1 VTTMSD
7 LQTGHGCRDRLGA
20 TNCFALTRCCIQLV
34 WLIGVVLVSHPAYA
48 LSSGQV
54 SVTMTTDSAL
64 VSDSN
69 ACSTGVG
76 PRAVYVGFR
85 VTNIS
90 GGTLNNLSVTLGG
103 FTTGFA
109 LNNGQVASQVIGSL
123 ANNASDVLYWHIS
136 YPCHTASPNSNQ
148 LSLTIADANSGTV
161 TINSGTTVT
170 STSSISASAGGLISS
185 ATLGAGAVLG
195 QIITYDVQYSF
206 GNVQNGDRFNMQ
218 PSGNTSY
225 DAKCFQ
231 LVNSKVTASAVT
243 AIPVNT
249 TDQLLFVA
257 SGSQGGSGNLVT
269 IRYFIKYQCA
279 GATTTSSPYASQ
291 TGKYSGNF
299 GAAATQVS
307 FPTSTN
313 SLNIS
318 KTASVSTI
326 AAGGTVTYTVTIS
339 NSSTLYDSYVDRIT
353 DVLPTGVTYTGLA
366 TGSDVTAANS
376 QGVPSSGAT
385 GTINFYGIP
394 SSSYLVPK
402 NSSLVLKYTVTAP
415 TTVGTSANSATAVSG
430 TTTIG
435 PAAAS
440 VQVVG
445 LAGYVF
451 EDVNYGGGS
460 GRSMASSSGVG
471 RPNVRVELYDSS
483 GTYVTATTTDS
494 TGLYQFGV
502 AAGTY
507 SVRVVNSWVTSSRT
521 GACAQG
527 NLNTPPASCTQLSVQ
542 TFRTNSLTSNVG
554 TPDPNRVG
562 GERPSVADTGAGG
575 TGAVLNSSGVFTTA
589 GGSAT
594 LNGQAQSIST
604 LTVGTANVSGVN
616 FGYNF
621 DTTVNTNDSGQGS
634 LRQFITNSN
643 ALSNAAPS
651 TLAQVGSTT
660 NTRGTTSALTSGKET
675 SIFMIPDGTARN
687 GLRSGLTSQLTSGVA
702 VIQLSSILPM
712 ISDSDT
718 IIDGGTQTYNNTN
731 TNTTT
736 LNTATTV
743 GIDGLTV
750 PAIQGPEV
758 QLQPSSTFYSIAT
771 SGLIIGATNTTV
783 QNMSVL
789 GFSAS
794 ITTTDEANIY
804 VNSGATGA
812 MIRWNV
818 IGTTAKSYTDPGVLS
833 RTTDYGVVSKEG
845 SLTVRENL
853 VAFSGAGGVELYNGS
868 SSTLIEANELKN
880 NAVTNTFAG
889 NLNINT
895 GGSVMVKGNLSV
907 NAGGA
912 GFDTSSSTGSNT
924 FENNTVT
931 GNGILTT
938 GRTSGIRVQGSN
950 NIIRKNII
958 GQNHGAG
965 ILVRYAIANTGNLI
979 TQNSIFGN
987 GTTGTTPSKQLG
999 IDLVATVLESG
1010 DTGSSPYTTVNDAN
1024 DADTGPNTL
1033 INFPIFESITISSSN
1048 LLLTGCAPSGTTIEL
1063 FEADVSPGKSSSS
1076 GANTNSPRTLDYG
1089 EGETYLTT
1097 LTEGSSDTDSGTGC
1111 TATDGN
1117 DQTGM
1122 ARFAFAVSTPTGVG
1136 FGDKL
1141 TATATLSNN
1150 TSEFSPVLSVTGT
1163 DYGDAPSSLTSID
1176 ASLATTYQTAS
1187 QLIGTTYLGSSIDGE
1202 TANQPNATATG
1213 DDTTYT
1219 DDEDGVSF
1227 PSPALISGQSN
1238 TMTVTV
1244 SASGYL
1250 NTWIDWNQDGDFAD
1264 AGEQIA
1270 TNQALSAGSNS
1281 LSVTPS
1287 TSYPHGATYARFRFT
1302 SSSVASPSPTGTSTL
1317 IGEVEDYQVS
1327 IALPTPPPG
1336 SCNVGLLDDGFELP
1350 NITGSSPTP
1359 FNTFSPLIKA
1369 YKEADVEGWGT
1380 IANDATSGSS
1390 FDQRNVIELW
1400 RETSPP
1406 AYEGSQYA
1414 EINAYVA
1421 GTLYQ
1426 DVITT
1431 PGTVLTW
1438 QFAHRGRSGTDTVE
1452 VVIGAPGSLVSQGQ
1466 FSTSNTAWKVY
1477 RGSYTVPT
1485 GQTITRFGFKAVS
1498 STGGTSYGNFI
1509 DDVRFGVNCDYSD
1522 APSSYGNANH
1532 VLDSRY
1538 LGSTLD
1544 ADDGAW
1550 HNGTDNN
1557 SNASDDDTN
1566 DNTVISGSSNDDEDG
1581 VRLNSADL
1589 QGQTLTSGTTATL
1602 SITTVGS
1609 GVLNAWIDWN
1619 RDGDFSDTGEQIATD
1634 TSPASNLITLN
1645 VSVPSAVV
1653 AGTSYARFRFGPSG
1667 TASTGGVTGGEVEDY
1682 QLSLLPAADV
1692 VIRKTGTSS
1701 VNPND
1706 AVSYTLK
1713 VWNNGLVAVTGVH
1726 VTDTM
1731 PASLTG
1737 VTWTCT
1743 ATGTADCDTAASG
1756 TGASSSG
1763 NIALSNVSLNVD
1775 TGAMTTADTNYLT
1788 ITVSAT
1794 APAVITTFT
1803 NTGAITVPSSVNDP
1817 DSSNN
1822 SSSVTTTMP
1831 LVQDVNLAISKEVDI
1846 NGPEVGDTILYTI
1859 TVTNTST
1866 TNATNV
1872 VVTDTFPSSLS
1883 FVKTTGCAEDPNGL
1897 TSSTLVCAL
1906 GSLGSGS
1913 SKSFTLESL
1922 VRDEGDSGDSDDIGK
1937 IITNSVSVTAT
1948 ENDSDTS
1955 NNTSS
1960 VDIVVSKLQLVKE
1973 VRNVTTGGSFGNT
1986 VTAKPGDLLEY
1997 RITYARMGSAIFDLV
2012 IRDNIP
2018 ANTILAENIYDTT
2031 VDKEVTVRCTD
2042 GTEVFL
2048 NTDAVTTVAVDLAS
2062 NCSLNIANDSGGNSR
2077 EALLSGESGYILFS
2091 VRIQ

>member
-1 VTTMSD
+1 MRD
-7 LQTGHGCRDRLGA
+7 LETGHGCNRFG
-20 TNCFALTRCCIQLV
+20 TGHFTFTSCCIQLV
-34 WLIGVVLVSHPAYA
+34 WLIGVVLTGHPAYA

-54 SVTMTTDSAL
+54 SVTMTTDSSL

-69 ACSTGVG
+69 ACSTGAG
-76 PRAVYVGFR
+76 PRAAYVGFR
-85 VTNIS
+85 ITNTS
-90 GGTLNNLSVTLGG
+90 GGTLNNLSVTLEG
-103 FTTGFA
+103 FATGFA
-109 LNNGQVASQVIGSL
+109 LNNGQVANQVIGSL

-136 YPCHTASPNSNQ
+136 YPCHTASSKSSQ
-148 LSLTIADANSGTV
+148 LSLTIADANTGTV
-161 TINSGTTVT
+161 TISGAGTTVT

-353 DVLPTGVTYTGLA
+353 DVLPTGATYTGIA

-376 QGVPSSGAT
+376 QGVPASGAT
-385 GTINFYGIP
+385 GTITFYGIP

-402 NSSLVLKYTVTAP
+402 NSSVVLKYTVTAP
-415 TTVGTSANSATAVSG
+415 TTVGTFTNSATALSG

-435 PAAAS
+435 PAAAP

-445 LAGYVF
+445 IAGYVF

-460 GRSMASSSGVG
+460 GRTMADSSGVG
-471 RPNVRVELYDSS
+471 RPNVRVELYNSS

-494 TGLYQFGV
+494 TGFYQFGV
-502 AAGTY
+502 ASGTY
-507 SVRVVNSWVTSSRT
+507 TVRVVNQWVTSSRT

-527 NLNTPPASCTQLSVQ
+527 SLNTAPASCPQLPVQ
-542 TFRTNSLTSNVG
+542 TFRTNGLTSNVG
-554 TPDPNRVG
+554 TADTSRVG

-575 TGAVLNSSGVFTTA
+575 TGAVLNTSGVFTTA

-594 LNGQAQSIST
+594 LNGQAHSIST
-604 LTVGTANVSGVN
+604 VTVATANVTRVD

-621 DTTVNTNDSGQGS
+621 DTIVNTNDSGQGS

-643 ALSNAAPS
+643 ALTGNSS
-651 TLAQVGSTT
+651 LAQSGSTT
-660 NTRGTTSALTSGKET
+660 NTRGTTSTLTAGKET

-687 GLRSGLTSQLTSGVA
+687 GLRSGLTNQLTSGVA
-702 VIQLSSILPM
+702 VIQLASILPT

-718 IIDGGTQTYNNTN
+718 MIDGGTQTYTITN

-743 GIDGLTV
+743 GVDGLTV

-758 QLQPSSTFYSIAT
+758 QLQPSSTFYSTAT
-771 SGLIIGATNTTV
+771 SGLTIGATNTTV
-783 QNMSVL
+783 QNLAVL

-794 ITTTDEANIY
+794 TATTTEANIY
-804 VNSGATGA
+804 VNSGATGT

-818 IGTTAKSYTDPGVLS
+818 IGSSATSYTDPGVSS

-845 SLTVRENL
+845 SLTIRENI
-853 VAFSGAGGVELYNGS
+853 VAFSGAGGVELDNAS
-868 SSTLIEANELKN
+868 SSTLVEANELKN
-880 NAVTNTFAG
+880 NAITNASTE
-889 NLNINT
+889 NLNVNT
-895 GGSVMVKGNLSV
+895 GSSVTVKGNLSI
-907 NAGGA
+907 NAGGP
-912 GFDTSSSTGSNT
+912 GFDTSGSTGSNT
-924 FENNTVT
+924 FENNTVM
-931 GNGILTT
+931 GNGTLTS
-938 GRTSGIRVQGSN
+938 GETSGIRVQGSN

-958 GQNHGAG
+958 AQNYGAG
-965 ILVRYAIANTGNLI
+965 ILVRYATTNTGNLI
-979 TQNSIFGN
+979 TQNSLYAN
-987 GTTGTTPSKQLG
+987 GTTGTTPSKQIG
-999 IDLVATVLESG
+999 IDLVETASESG
-1010 DTGSSPYTTVNDAN
+1010 NADTSPFTTVNDAN
-1024 DADTGPNTL
+1024 DSDSGPNNL
-1033 INFPIFESITISSSN
+1033 LNFPIFESVTIAGSN
-1048 LLLTGCAPSGTTIEL
+1048 LLLIGCAPAGATIEL
-1063 FEADVSPGKSSSS
+1063 FEADVSAGKSSTS

-1122 ARFAFAVSTPTGVG
+1122 ARFAFSVSTPTGVG

-1141 TATATLSNN
+1141 TATTTLSNN
-1150 TSEFSPVLSVTGT
+1150 TSEFSPAFTVTGT

-1176 ASLATTYQTAS
+1176 ASLTTTYQAAS
-1187 QLIGTTYLGSSIDGE
+1187 HIIGAAYLGSTIDAE
-1202 TANQPNATATG
+1202 IANQPNVAATG

-1227 PSPALISGQSN
+1227 PSSALISGQSN
-1238 TMTVTV
+1238 TLTVTA

-1250 NTWIDWNQDGDFAD
+1250 NAWIDWNQNGDFSD
-1264 AGEQIA
+1264 IGEQIA

-1281 LSVTPS
+1281 LSVMPAITA
-1287 TSYPHGATYARFRFT
+1287 PHGMTYARFRFS
-1302 SSSVASPSPTGTSTL
+1302 SSSVTSPSPTGTSTL
-1317 IGEVEDYQVS
+1317 IGEVEDYQLS

-1350 NITGSSPTP
+1350 NITSSSPTP
-1359 FNTFSPLIKA
+1359 FNTFSSLIKA
-1369 YKEADVEGWGT
+1369 YKEAEVEGWGT
-1380 IANDATSGSS
+1380 IANDATSGAS

-1452 VVIGAPGSLVSQGQ
+1452 VVIGAPSLVVSQGQ
-1466 FSTSNTAWKVY
+1466 FSTGNTAWQVY
-1477 RGSYTVPT
+1477 RGTYTVPA

-1538 LGSTLD
+1538 LGFTLD

-1557 SNASDDDTN
+1557 SNTSDDDTN

-1581 VRLNSADL
+1581 VRLNNADL
-1589 QGQTLTSGTTATL
+1589 QGQTLTSGTTAIL
-1602 SITTVGS
+1602 NITTVGS
-1609 GVLNAWIDWN
+1609 GVLNAWLDWN
-1619 RDGDFSDTGEQIATD
+1619 RDGDFSDVGEQIATNAAP
-1634 TSPASNLITLN
+1634 SSNLITLN
-1645 VSVPSAVV
+1645 VNVPTTIV
-1653 AGTSYARFRFGPSG
+1653 AGTSYARFRFGPLD

-1682 QLSLLPAADV
+1682 QLNLLPAVDV
-1692 VIRKTGTSS
+1692 AISKTGTSS
-1701 VNPND
+1701 VNPNGT
-1706 AVSYTLK
+1706 VSYILK
-1713 VWNNGLVAVTGVH
+1713 VWNNGLVPVTGVS
-1726 VTDTM
+1726 VTDTV
-1731 PASLTG
+1731 PVSLSS
-1737 VTWTCT
+1737 VTWMCT
-1743 ATGTADCDTAASG
+1743 VTGSADCDVAAGG
-1756 TGASSSG
+1756 TGASGSG
-1763 NIALSNVSLNVD
+1763 NIALINVSLDVD
-1775 TGAMTTADTNYLT
+1775 TGATSTADTNYLT
-1788 ITVSAT
+1788 LTVSGT
-1794 APAVITTFT
+1794 APVTNTSFT
-1803 NTGAITVPSSVNDP
+1803 NTATIAVPSNVSDP
-1817 DSSNN
+1817 NSNNN
-1822 SSSVTTTMP
+1822 SSSAITTMP
-1831 LVQDVNLAISKEVDI
+1831 FIQDVDLVISKEVDI
-1846 NGPEVGDTILYTI
+1846 DGPEVGDTVLYTV
-1859 TVTNTST
+1859 TVMNTSS

-1883 FVKTTGCAEDPNGL
+1883 FVKTTGCTEDPNGL
-1897 TSSTLVCAL
+1897 TGSTLVCTL
-1906 GSLGSGS
+1906 GTLGSGS

-1922 VRDEGDSGDSDDIGK
+1922 VLDEGDTGDSDDIGK
-1937 IITNSVSVTAT
+1937 TITNSVSVAAT

-1955 NNTSS
+1955 NNMSS
-1960 VDIVVSKLQLVKE
+1960 VDIIVSKLQLVKE
-1973 VRNVTTGGSFGNT
+1973 IRNVTTGGSFGNT

-1997 RITYARMGSAIFDLV
+1997 RITYTRMGSAIFDLV

-2018 ANTILAENIYDTT
+2018 ANTSLAENIYDTT

-2048 NTDAVTTVAVDLAS
+2048 NTNAVTTVAVDLAS
-2062 NCSLNIANDSGGNSR
+2062 NCSLNIANDAGGNSR
-2077 EALLSGESGYILFS
+2077 EALLDGESGYVLFS